1 MPVEDIIKVLEDSDI
16 EVTDNLREEIENNYP
31 EVNDTDD
38 LFTQEDVNEIV
49 QKRLTREQKLHEQ
62 EIVELKDEMEGLVDP
77 DKIEE
82 YESRIE
88 ELENKTE
95 ERTTEL
101 KKTYELQL
109 AAANAGVSDQE
120 YFEFLVEKKG
130 LKDRIKTDD
139 DGNVVATDEEGNIL
153 TENGNKLG
161 PSALIDDIKEEK
173 PKIFEK
179 EDDDNDIGGGGGNP
193 GGGTPKDVKKNTK
206 NLAADLGYKTKD
218 KEE

>member
-1 MPVEDIIKVLEDSDI
+1 MPVEDLIKVLEDNEI
-16 EVTDNLREEIENNYP
+16 EVTDSLREEIENNYP
-31 EVNDTDD
+31 EENDTDD

-62 EIVELKDEMEGLVDP
+62 EITELKDEMEGLVDP

-82 YESRIE
+82 YKTRIE
-88 ELENKTE
+88 ELEKKTE

-139 DGNVVATDEEGNIL
+139 DGNIVATDKEGNTL

-161 PSALIDDIKEEK
+161 PSALIEEIKKEK

-179 EDDDNDIGGGGGNP
+179 EEDDNDIGGGGGNP

-206 NLAADLGYKTKD
+206 NLAADLGYKNKD
-218 KEE
+218 KE